1 MVYEMDRKPREGRAT
16 SQWGRGRRKMGG
28 QGRCAGALIALAAK
42 AEKRGDYTR
51 ARRHY
56 EQALAMR
63 REHCSAAD
71 PLVAE
76 ILDKLGAVLN
86 TLGDYAAA
94 RDCHEEALAIGRAI
108 FGEEHPAVARSLNG
122 LGRLAAQRSD

>member
-1 MVYEMDRKPREGRAT
+1 MVYEVDRTPREGSAT
-16 SQWGRGRRKMGG
+16 SQWARGRGKMRG
-28 QGRCAGALIALAAK
+28 QERCAGALIALAAK

-63 REHCSAAD
+63 REHCAAAD
-71 PLVAE
+71 PLAAK

-86 TLGDYAAA
+86 TLGDYAD
-94 RDCHEEALAIGRAI
+94 R
-108 FGEEHPAVARSLNG
+108 
-122 LGRLAAQRSD
+122 